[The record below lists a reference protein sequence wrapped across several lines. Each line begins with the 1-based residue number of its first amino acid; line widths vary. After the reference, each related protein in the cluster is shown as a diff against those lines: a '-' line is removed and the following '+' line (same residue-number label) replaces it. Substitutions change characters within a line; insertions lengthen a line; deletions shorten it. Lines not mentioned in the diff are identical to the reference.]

1 MPELHNWWEKKQKE
15 STKWDFWGT
24 YGVEDA
30 GEPVGDK
37 HVEAEKQNQH
47 GRPVLKVSVVRTDS
61 HIQYFCLFRLIYN
74 QSLFPVYHFNI
85 WKCLV
90 FCEMFEWFNMWT
102 FWNVSLS
109 DSPPVKLSDDSA
121 ETKKSN
127 NLEGAEQG
135 ADAVVIV
142 VEGVE
147 DIVGEAGEQV
157 DQEPGL

>member
-1 MPELHNWWEKKQKE
+1 MAAPYSRYLLPEKILTSNIFVFLD
-15 STKWDFWGT
+15 SFTI
-24 YGVEDA
+24 
-30 GEPVGDK
+30 
-37 HVEAEKQNQH
+37 
-47 GRPVLKVSVVRTDS
+47 KVYFSV
-61 HIQYFCLFRLIYN
+61 N
-74 QSLFPVYHFNI
+74 HFNI
-85 WKCLV
+85 WKSLV
-90 FCEMFEWFNMWT
+90 FCKMFEWFNMWT
-102 FWNVSLS
+102 LGNVSLS

-142 VEGVE
+142 VKGVE